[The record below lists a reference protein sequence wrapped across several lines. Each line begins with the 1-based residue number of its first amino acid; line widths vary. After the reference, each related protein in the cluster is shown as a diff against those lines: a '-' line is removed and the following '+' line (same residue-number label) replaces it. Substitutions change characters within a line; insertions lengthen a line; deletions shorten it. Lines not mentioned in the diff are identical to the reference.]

1 MGNGNNHDSCEPG
14 KGGLSV
20 RVHEGQFEKAMKVFK
35 KKVMN
40 DGILK
45 ELKARQAYEKP
56 GEIRRRKAAEARR
69 RHLKQLALNKRFEN

>member
-1 MGNGNNHDSCEPG
+1 MSNNHERSEPG

-20 RVHEGQFEKAMKVFK
+20 RVHEGQFEKALKVFK

-56 GEIRRRKAAEARR
+56 GDIRRRKRAEAIRR
-69 RHLKQLALNKRFEN
+69 TRKQTALNKKFSN

>member
-1 MGNGNNHDSCEPG
+1 MGRGNNHNPCEAG

-20 RVHEGQFEKAMKVFK
+20 RVDEGKFERAMKIFK

-45 ELKARQAYEKP
+45 QN
-56 GEIRRRKAAEARR
+56 
-69 RHLKQLALNKRFEN
+69 ALNKRFDN